1 MSNMDSIVMVNGVKM
16 TLAAYRKQLRAMG
29 KIQPKKRVKKQPTE
43 IQLDSKDIVT
53 LVNGVKLLKS
63 FKAYRDN
70 GYRQWGCK
78 CRDVINM
85 RGIKEPFL
93 QLTCKYWEIRELV
106 NKIEVIGCKCNEKAV
121 FDYMETLGYRL
132 DDMIQILLNLSKAIS
147 ENQICYRYK
156 NEKFV
161 YENDKRLGLR
171 ELMSR
176 VCRSVI
182 DMQNIII
189 TCGAYQKKGIDAF
202 DYTDKCLNGMLSCW
216 SGNER

>member
-1 MSNMDSIVMVNGVKM
+1 MSNMDSMVVVNGVKM
-16 TLAAYRKQLRAMG
+16 TLAAYKKQLREQG
-29 KIQPKKRVKKQPTE
+29 KIKTKKRVKKELTD
-43 IQLDSKDIVT
+43 IQLDSKDIVK
-53 LVNGVKLLKS
+53 LVEGVRLLKS

-85 RGIKEPFL
+85 RGIREPFL
-93 QLTCKYWEIRELV
+93 QLSCKYWEIRELV
-106 NKIEVIGCKCNEKAV
+106 NKIEEVGCKCNEKAV

-147 ENQICYRYK
+147 DNQICYRFK
-156 NEKFV
+156 DEKFI

-189 TCGAYQKKGIDAF
+189 TCDAYQKKGIDAF
-202 DYTDKCLNGMLSCW
+202 DYTTKCLNGMLSCW